1 MRKGIK
7 KMETENEKVVFCD
20 SREQQE
26 HRVTIELTHDLAL
39 AMLACVYAV
48 LSNRKLRAATYMYDV
63 RKRYYDKPQKIQFDT
78 AADMLSEVASKVIL
92 GLEKGDK
99 ENVDGE

>member
-1 MRKGIK
+1 MG
-7 KMETENEKVVFCD
+7 TENEKVVFCD
-20 SREQQE
+20 GREQE
-26 HRVTIELTHDLAL
+26 EPRGTIELTHDLAL
-39 AMLACVYAV
+39 AMLACAYAV
-48 LSNRKLRAATYMYDV
+48 RTNRRLRMSKYMYDV
-63 RKRYYDKPQKIQFDT
+63 HKRYYDKQQMVEFDA